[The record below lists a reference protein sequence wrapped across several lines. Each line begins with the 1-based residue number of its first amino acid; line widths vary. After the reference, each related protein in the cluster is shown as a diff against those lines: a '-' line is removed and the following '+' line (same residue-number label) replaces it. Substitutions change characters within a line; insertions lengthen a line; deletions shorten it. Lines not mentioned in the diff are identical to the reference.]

1 MAVIEDAR
9 DSLVLGIDKQ
19 AASVQGDLLTIQAR
33 VEDLERMVGTILRSH
48 GGAWGQAEK
57 ELLLRLAGRR
67 GWPLDEQFV
76 RHKMLTVATN
86 IAEVKGAAIDALSV
100 GTEFSEDAESAIKRI
115 RSKLAEV
122 ESFVPD
128 EEA

>member
-1 MAVIEDAR
+1 
-9 DSLVLGIDKQ
+9 
-19 AASVQGDLLTIQAR
+19 
-33 VEDLERMVGTILRSH
+33 
-48 GGAWGQAEK
+48 
-57 ELLLRLAGRR
+57 
-67 GWPLDEQFV
+67 LDEQFV